1 MSVMKYFE
9 AISEIPRASF
19 KEERIS
25 NYLKEFAIER
35 GLKYIQDDMF
45 NIIIFKPASEGY
57 EKAPTVM
64 LQGHIDMVAEKN
76 NDSDHDF
83 DHDPIK
89 LIEKDGMLWA
99 DKTTLGADNGV
110 AVAYMMALLD
120 DEKAQ
125 HPALECVFTVQEETG
140 LTGAA
145 FLDTSILE
153 ASLCVGLDS
162 SGDDETCVS
171 TSGGVRVALEKELN
185 FESNTQ
191 EAVHV
196 SIKGLKGGHSGG
208 DIDKER
214 ANASKLAGII
224 LRRTLDEFPQM
235 RLAQIDGG
243 LKMNAITR
251 ENDFVIAI
259 DDKTAFEAFLEPIIT
274 EMKVQ
279 YEFSDEG
286 LEINTTSVK
295 VDQVLTKEDTAMI
308 TDLLFMLPYGVI
320 QKSMAIEDLVITSA
334 NIGTINILDNK
345 VVITLSLR
353 ATQAY
358 VLDNLMRQVQWLAD
372 LYQMEIEF
380 SSNYPGWNF
389 DAHSP
394 FRKRL
399 LEVYEAINGKTMRET
414 ATHGGMELGIW
425 KDKMP
430 ELDIISFGPNMYEI
444 HTPNEHLDIA
454 SFEKTYTLLENLLK
468 SLNNF

>member
-25 NYLKEFAIER
+25 NYLKEFAKER
-35 GLKYIQDDMF
+35 GLNYIQDDLF
-45 NIIIFKPASEGY
+45 NIIIFKPASTGY
-57 EKAPTVM
+57 ESAPTVM

-120 DEKAQ
+120 DDKAA

-145 FLDTSILE
+145 HLDTSMLE
-153 ASLCVGLDS
+153 AELCVGLDS

-171 TSGGVRVALEKELN
+171 TSGGVRVAMEKAVNFETNTLEK
-185 FESNTQ
+185 
-191 EAVHV
+191 VHV

-224 LRRTLDEFPQM
+224 LRRTLDQFPEM
-235 RLAQIDGG
+235 RLVKIDGG

-251 ENDFVIAI
+251 ENDFIIAVPN
-259 DDKTAFEAFLEPIIT
+259 AAEFETFLAPIIA

-279 YEFSDEG
+279 YEFSDEN
-286 LEINTTSVK
+286 LEIITNTVSEDK
-295 VDQVLTKEDTAMI
+295 ALSQEDTAMI

-334 NIGTINILDNK
+334 NIGTINLENDK

-372 LYQMEIEF
+372 CYDMDIEF

-399 LEVYEAINGKTMRET
+399 LEVYETLNGATMRET

-444 HTPNEHLDIA
+444 HTPDEHLDIA
-454 SFEKTYTLLENLLK
+454 SFEKTYNLLKTLLE
-468 SLNNF
+468 SLNKF